1 MRPDRR
7 YPISLAVVV
16 AVFGLM
22 LAVAFNTT
30 ARVNGERPAR
40 TTDLA
45 DVVAEMERQRR
56 SLTAQVAELRARA
69 DALDR
74 QAAARL
80 GQQGSFDAEL
90 ASTRRAVGLTAVS
103 GPGIVITL
111 DDAKTVP
118 AQADPD
124 QYVIHDFDVA
134 AVVNALL
141 AGGAKAV
148 DVNGQRVVAT
158 TAIRCA
164 GTTILVNQT
173 RLGAPYT
180 ISAVGDAA
188 RLRRAL
194 DEDLAASELLG
205 EYRVQYGL
213 GVKLEDRSTVRV
225 KAYKGTLQPGVATL
239 DGEE

>member
-1 MRPDRR
+1 M
-7 YPISLAVVV
+7 LVV

-45 DVVAEMERQRR
+45 DVVTEMERQRAQ
-56 SLTAQVAELRARA
+56 LTAQVSKLRAES
-69 DALDR
+69 DDIDS

-80 GQQGSFDAEL
+80 GEKDSFDAEL
-90 ASTRRAVGLTAVS
+90 ASTRLAVGLTRVQ
-103 GPGIVITL
+103 GPGVVVTL
-111 DDAKTVP
+111 DDAKTMP
-118 AQADPD
+118 AQSDPD
-124 QYVIHDFDVA
+124 QYVIHDFDIA

-141 AGGAKAV
+141 AGGATAV

-180 ISAVGDAA
+180 ICAVGDSAK
-188 RLRRAL
+188 L
-194 DEDLAASELLG
+194 DMSLNSDLASSELLG
-205 EYRVQYGL
+205 DYRVRYGL
-213 GVKLEDRSTVRV
+213 GVDVEVRSSVTVA
-225 KAYKGTLQPGVATL
+225 AYKGTLQPGVATL
-239 DGEE
+239 GKGE